1 MFIVENLE
9 TYEVEE
15 FLADIL
21 NTEFDTVVDDGS
33 LPQVLFVDL
42 HYITTIDIYY
52 FLTPLEPCLYTTYHE
67 VYLFSLS
74 NNCCFP

>member
-21 NTEFDTVVDDGS
+21 NKEFDTVADDGS
-33 LPQVLFVDL
+33 LAQVLFFLKTKNFIALHFDVDNL
-42 HYITTIDIYY
+42 
-52 FLTPLEPCLYTTYHE
+52 LC
-67 VYLFSLS
+67 
-74 NNCCFP
+74 